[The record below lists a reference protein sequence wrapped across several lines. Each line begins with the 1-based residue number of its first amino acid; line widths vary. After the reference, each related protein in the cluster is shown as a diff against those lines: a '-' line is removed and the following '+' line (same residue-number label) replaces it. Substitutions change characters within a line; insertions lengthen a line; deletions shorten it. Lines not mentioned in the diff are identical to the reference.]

1 MAHRVTF
8 QAPARQLG
16 KADVVF
22 EVRDE
27 NGMIGTL
34 KVSRGSLVWFPSD
47 TTNGY
52 KVNWTQFNRLMR
64 EHVTGVEVR

>member
-8 QAPARQLG
+8 QAPARELG

-22 EVRDE
+22 RVRNE
-27 NGMIGTL
+27 SGIIGTL

-47 TTNGY
+47 TTYGHRIG
-52 KVNWTQFNRLMR
+52 WTQFNKLVIDNVNGSEMR
-64 EHVTGVEVR
+64 